1 MHELAE
7 STEVRLLTRIGLGWM
22 TFVGAAAIA
31 VGVTGG
37 GVALA
42 GFGIYAALAGV
53 AWLPHAPRQAG
64 LGFLLLAPVLV
75 VAATDELLIASHPES
90 SWPGIALVLAGLI
103 AVGVLAHAKRQVGL
117 RPDSPVPAVAAL
129 VGLAGSAAFGAWW
142 LDPVVAFV
150 IAGVALDE
158 GRELWQGDDCGC

>member
-42 GFGIYAALAGV
+42 GFGIYTALAGV
-53 AWLPHAPRQAG
+53 A
-64 LGFLLLAPVLV
+64 
-75 VAATDELLIASHPES
+75 
-90 SWPGIALVLAGLI
+90 
-103 AVGVLAHAKRQVGL
+103 
-117 RPDSPVPAVAAL
+117 
-129 VGLAGSAAFGAWW
+129 
-142 LDPVVAFV
+142 
-150 IAGVALDE
+150 
-158 GRELWQGDDCGC
+158 